1 MANVIINDTNLTN
14 IANAIRGKNGTTAT
28 YKPSEMAAAI
38 TAISGGGG
46 GSDVPAEALVFS
58 GDCSYRFYKNGWEW
72 FWNTYK
78 DSITT
83 SDIAGAVSMFHYF
96 DGAASSVVLNFQANA
111 SYGVNTD
118 NMFYY
123 CSNKVVSKIVNLK
136 PSSMRYM
143 FQEYGATTLPEFEN
157 LNMSNIQESGSAN
170 CSGMFQYCR
179 RLRSI
184 SEDFL
189 KQLYTSANSY
199 YSSHFYNEFSN
210 CWALDEIKGLRMS
223 TGSNITGNCFSN
235 TFSRCYRVKDVIF
248 ATQEDGTPYTA
259 NMKSQNIKLN
269 QYVGYFSIYSD
280 GYGGAGLPESA
291 AIRDAETYATNKNNP
306 DSWTAL
312 PEYSRYNHTSAVN
325 TINSLPD
332 TSAYLAANG
341 GTNTITFLPTAG
353 SLTDGGAV
361 ETLTEEE
368 IAVAAA
374 KGWTVAY
381 SS

>member
-1 MANVIINDTNLTN
+1 MFQFFE
-14 IANAIRGKNGTTAT
+14 G
-28 YKPSEMAAAI
+28 AAA
-38 TAISGGGG
+38 
-46 GSDVPAEALVFS
+46 
-58 GDCSYRFYKNGWEW
+58 
-72 FWNTYK
+72 
-78 DSITT
+78 
-83 SDIAGAVSMFHYF
+83 
-96 DGAASSVVLNFQANA
+96 SVVLNFKADA
-111 SYGVNTD
+111 GYGVNTD

-136 PSSMRYM
+136 PGSMKSM

-157 LNMSNIQESGSAN
+157 LNMSNIQESGGATCTSI
-170 CSGMFQYCR
+170 FQYCK

-184 SEDFL
+184 PEDFL
-189 KQLYTSANSY
+189 KQLYTSSSYY

-210 CWALDEIKGLRMS
+210 CWALDEIKGLRTS
-223 TGSNITGNCFSN
+223 TGSNITGNCFSD
-235 TFSRCYRVKDVIF
+235 TFTRCYRVKDVIF

-269 QYVGYFSIYSD
+269 QYVGYFSMYSD

-291 AIRDAETYATNKNNP
+291 AIKDAETYATNKNNP
-306 DSWTAL
+306 DSWTAM

-332 TSAYLAANG
+332 TSAYLAAKG
-341 GTNTITFLPTAG
+341 GTNTITFRPNSG

>member
-14 IANAIRGKNGTTAT
+14 IANAIRGKNGTTTT

-38 TAISGGGG
+38 TAISGGGGG

-58 GDCSYRFYKNGWEW
+58 GDCSYMLYNGTWGW

-83 SDIAGAVSMFHYF
+83 SNLTGAKSMFLHF
-96 DGAASSVVLNFQANA
+96 HGAASSVVLNFRAN
-111 SYGVNTD
+111 YGIDTG
-118 NMFYY
+118 NMFYN
-123 CSNKVVSKIVNLK
+123 CSNKPVSKIVNLK
-136 PSSMRYM
+136 PSSTRDM
-143 FQEYGATTLPEFEN
+143 FREYGATTLPEFEN
-157 LNMSNIQESGSAN
+157 LNMSGIQGSTSAN

-184 SEDFL
+184 PEDFL
-189 KQLYTSANSY
+189 KQLYTSNNSPY
-199 YSSHFYNEFSN
+199 ASHFYMGFSN
-210 CWALDEIKGLRMS
+210 CWALDEIKGLRTSM
-223 TGSNITGNCFSN
+223 GSNITSNCFADSFN
-235 TFSRCYRVKDVIF
+235 RCHRVKDIIF

-259 NMKSQNIKLN
+259 NMKSQNISLVRF
-269 QYVGYFSIYSD
+269 VGYFSMYSD
-280 GYGGAGLPESA
+280 GYGGAELPESA
-291 AIRDAETYATNKNNP
+291 AIKDAGTYATNKNNP
-306 DSWTAL
+306 DSWTAM

-332 TSAYLAANG
+332 TSTYLAANG
-341 GTNTITFLPTAG
+341 GTNTITFRPDSG

>member
-14 IANAIRGKNGTTAT
+14 IANAIRGKNGTTTT

-46 GSDVPAEALVFS
+46 GSDVPAEALVLS
-58 GDCSYRFYKNGWEW
+58 GDCSYRFYQNGWNW

-83 SDIAGAVSMFHYF
+83 SDITGAVSMFHF
-96 DGAASSVVLNFQANA
+96 FHGAASSVVLNFRAN
-111 SYGVNTD
+111 YGIDTG
-118 NMFYY
+118 NMFYN
-123 CSNKVVSKIVNLK
+123 CSNKAVSKIVNLK
-136 PSSMRYM
+136 PSGTKFM
-143 FQEYGATTLPEFEN
+143 FRGYGATTLPEFEN
-157 LNMSNIQESGSAN
+157 LNISGLQASTYAN
-170 CSGMFQYCR
+170 CSGMFDSCK

-184 SEDFL
+184 PEDFL
-189 KQLYTSANSY
+189 KQLYTSNNSPY
-199 YSSHFYNEFSN
+199 ASHFNMEFSN
-210 CWALDEIKGLRMS
+210 CWALDEIKGLRTSM
-223 TGSNITGNCFSN
+223 GSNITSNCFVD

-259 NMKSQNIKLN
+259 NMKNQNIKLN
-269 QYVGYFSIYSD
+269 QYVGYFSMYSD

-291 AIRDAETYATNKNNP
+291 AIKDAGTYATNKNNP
-306 DSWTAL
+306 DSWTAM

-332 TSAYLAANG
+332 TSAFLTANG
-341 GTNTITFLPTAG
+341 GTNTITFHPTSG

-374 KGWTVAY
+374 KAWTVAY

>member
-14 IANAIRGKNGTTAT
+14 IANAIRGKNGTTTT
-28 YKPSEMAAAI
+28 YKPNEMAAAI

-58 GDCSYRFYKNGWEW
+58 GDCSYKFYRGNWKW

-83 SDIAGAVSMFHYF
+83 SDMTGVKSMFHSFY
-96 DGAASSVVLNFQANA
+96 GVASSVVLNFRAN
-111 SYGVNTD
+111 YDIDTD
-118 NMFYY
+118 NMFYN

-136 PSSMRYM
+136 PNSMMYM
-143 FQEYGATTLPEFEN
+143 FQQYGATTLPEFEN
-157 LNMSNIQESGSAN
+157 LNMSGIQASTYAN
-170 CSGMFQYCR
+170 CSAMFQFCR

-189 KQLYTSANSY
+189 KQLYTSTNSA
-199 YSSHFYNEFSN
+199 YSTHLYSGFGN
-210 CWALDEIKGLRMS
+210 CWALDEIKGLRMPA
-223 TGSNITGNCFSN
+223 GSNITSNCFTD
-235 TFSRCYRVKDVIF
+235 TFNRCCRVKDVIF

-269 QYVGYFSIYSD
+269 PYVGYFSMYSD

-332 TSAYLAANG
+332 TSAFLTANG
-341 GTNTITFLPTAG
+341 GTNTITFYPTSG

>member
-14 IANAIRGKNGTTAT
+14 IATAIRGKNGTTTT

-46 GSDVPAEALVFS
+46 GSGVPAEALVFS
-58 GDCSYRFYKNGWEW
+58 GDCSYMFYNSNWKW

-83 SDIAGAVSMFHYF
+83 SDMTGATSMFHSFY
-96 DGAASSVVLNFQANA
+96 GVASSVVLNFRAN
-111 SYGVNTD
+111 YGIKTD
-118 NMFYY
+118 NMFYN
-123 CSNKVVSKIVNLK
+123 CSNKAVSKIVNLK
-136 PSSMRYM
+136 PNSMMYM
-143 FQEYGATTLPEFEN
+143 FQQYGATTLPEFEN
-157 LNMSNIQESGSAN
+157 LNMSGIQASTYAN
-170 CSGMFQYCR
+170 CSGMFTFCK

-189 KQLYTSANSY
+189 KQLYTSTDSA
-199 YSSHFYNEFSN
+199 YSTHLYSGFSN
-210 CWALDEIKGLRMS
+210 CWALDEIKGLRMPAGSSITSNCLS
-223 TGSNITGNCFSN
+223 T
-235 TFSRCYRVKDVIF
+235 TFNRCCRVKDVIF

-269 QYVGYFSIYSD
+269 QYVGYFPNYPD

-291 AIRDAETYATNKNNP
+291 AIKDAETYATNKNNP
-306 DSWTAL
+306 DSWTAM

-332 TSAYLAANG
+332 TSAYLAVNG
-341 GTNTITFLPTAG
+341 GTNTITFYPTSG

-381 SS
+381 SF

>member
-14 IANAIRGKNGTTAT
+14 IANAIRGKNGTTTT

-46 GSDVPAEALVFS
+46 GSGVPAEALVFRR
-58 GDCSYRFYKNGWEW
+58 DCSYKFYNNNWEW
-72 FWNTYK
+72 FWNIYK

-83 SDIAGAVSMFHYF
+83 SDITGAVSMFHSF
-96 DGAASSVVLNFQANA
+96 RGAASSVVLNFRAN
-111 SYGVNTD
+111 YGIDTG
-118 NMFYY
+118 NMFYD
-123 CSNKVVSKIVNLK
+123 CFNKTVSKIINLK
-136 PSSMRYM
+136 PSSTKSM
-143 FQEYGATTLPEFEN
+143 FRAYGATTLPEFEN
-157 LNMSNIQESGSAN
+157 LNMSDLQASTYAS
-170 CSGMFQYCR
+170 CSSMFQSCK

-184 SEDFL
+184 PEDFL
-189 KQLYTSANSY
+189 KQLYTSNNSAY
-199 YSSHFYNEFSN
+199 ASHFNMGFSN

-223 TGSNITGNCFSN
+223 MGSNITSNCFTD
-235 TFSRCYRVKDVIF
+235 TFSRCHRIKDVIF

-269 QYVGYFSIYSD
+269 PYVGYFSMYSD

-291 AIRDAETYATNKNNP
+291 AIKDAGTYATNKNNP

-341 GTNTITFLPTAG
+341 GTNTITFLPTSG

-361 ETLTEEE
+361 EALTEEE

>member
-14 IANAIRGKNGTTAT
+14 IANAIRGKNGTTTT

-46 GSDVPAEALVFS
+46 GSGVPAEALVLS
-58 GDCSYRFYKNGWEW
+58 GDSSYRFYNNNWNW

-83 SDIAGAVSMFHYF
+83 SDITGAASMFHSFY
-96 DGAASSVVLNFQANA
+96 GAASSVVLNFRAN
-111 SYGVNTD
+111 YNIKTD
-118 NMFYY
+118 NMFYN
-123 CSNKVVSKIVNLK
+123 CSNKAVSKIVNLK
-136 PSSMRYM
+136 PNSMRVM
-143 FQEYGATTLPEFEN
+143 FQNYGATTLPEFEN
-157 LNMSNIQESGSAN
+157 LNMSGIQASTYAD

-179 RLRSI
+179 QLRSI
-184 SEDFL
+184 PEDFL
-189 KQLYTSANSY
+189 KQLYTSSNSY

-210 CWALDEIKGLRMS
+210 CWSLDEIKGLRTS
-223 TGSNITGNCFSN
+223 TGSNITGNCFSE
-235 TFSRCYRVKDVIF
+235 TFNRCCRVKDVIF

-269 QYVGYFSIYSD
+269 QYVGYFANYSD
-280 GYGGAGLPESA
+280 GYGGAGLSESA
-291 AIRDAETYATNKNNP
+291 AIKDAETYATNKNNP

-312 PEYSRYNHTSAVN
+312 SEYSRYNHASAVN

-332 TSAYLAANG
+332 TSTYLAANG
-341 GTNTITFLPTAG
+341 GTNTITFYPTSG

-381 SS
+381 SF

>member
-14 IANAIRGKNGTTAT
+14 IANAIRGKNGTTTT

-58 GDCSYRFYKNGWEW
+58 GDCSYMLYNGTWGW

-83 SDIAGAVSMFHYF
+83 SDITGATSMFHSFY
-96 DGAASSVVLNFQANA
+96 GAASSVVLNFRAN
-111 SYGVNTD
+111 YNVKTD
-118 NMFYY
+118 NMFYN
-123 CSNKVVSKIVNLK
+123 CSNKPVSKIVNLK
-136 PSSMRYM
+136 PNGTMYM
-143 FQEYGATTLPEFEN
+143 FQNYGATTLPEFEN
-157 LNMSNIQESGSAN
+157 LNMSGLQASTYAN
-170 CSGMFQYCR
+170 CSGMFQFCK

-184 SEDFL
+184 PEDFL
-189 KQLYTSANSY
+189 KQLYTSNNSSY
-199 YSSHFYNEFSN
+199 ASHLYNEFGN
-210 CWALDEIKGLRMS
+210 CWALDEIKGVRMPA
-223 TGSNITGNCFSN
+223 GSSITENCFSI
-235 TFSRCYRVKDVIF
+235 TFNRCQRVKDVIF

-259 NMKSQNIKLN
+259 NMKNQNIKLN
-269 QYVGYFSIYSD
+269 QYVGYFYSYSD

-291 AIRDAETYATNKNNP
+291 AIRDAGTYATNKNNP
-306 DSWTAL
+306 DSWTDKE
-312 PEYSRYNHTSAVN
+312 EYSRYNHTSAVN

-341 GTNTITFLPTAG
+341 GTNTITFHPTSG

-381 SS
+381 SF

>member
-14 IANAIRGKNGTTAT
+14 IANAIRGKNGTTTT

-46 GSDVPAEALVFS
+46 GSGVPAEALALS
-58 GDCSYRFYKNGWEW
+58 GDCSYLFYNNNWEW

-83 SDIAGAVSMFHYF
+83 SDMTGAKSMFHSFYG
-96 DGAASSVVLNFQANA
+96 DAASSVVLNFRAN
-111 SYGVNTD
+111 YGVNTD
-118 NMFYY
+118 NMFYN

-136 PSSMRYM
+136 PKGMRYM
-143 FQEYGATTLPEFEN
+143 FQDYGATTLPEFEN
-157 LNMSNIQESGSAN
+157 LNMSGIQASTYAD
-170 CSGMFQYCR
+170 CSGMFQYCK

-184 SEDFL
+184 PEDFL
-189 KQLYTSANSY
+189 KQLYTSSNSY

-210 CWALDEIKGLRMS
+210 CWALDEIKGLRTS
-223 TGSNITGNCFSN
+223 TGSKITGNCFSE
-235 TFSRCYRVKDVIF
+235 TFNRCYRVKDVIF

-269 QYVGYFSIYSD
+269 QYVGYFSMYSD

-291 AIRDAETYATNKNNP
+291 AIKDAGTYATNKNNP
-306 DSWTAL
+306 DSWTAM

-341 GTNTITFLPTAG
+341 GTNTITFFPTSG

-374 KGWTVAY
+374 KGWTVAF
-381 SS
+381 S

>member
-14 IANAIRGKNGTTAT
+14 IANAIRGKNGTTTT

-46 GSDVPAEALVFS
+46 GSDVPAEALVLS
-58 GDCSYRFYKNGWEW
+58 GDCSYMFYQNHWNW

-83 SDIAGAVSMFHYF
+83 SDITGAASMFHSFY
-96 DGAASSVVLNFQANA
+96 GAASPVVLNFRANYSA
-111 SYGVNTD
+111 RTD
-118 NMFYY
+118 NMFYN
-123 CSNKVVSKIVNLK
+123 CSNKVVSKIVNWK
-136 PSSMRYM
+136 PNNTMYM
-143 FQEYGATTLPEFEN
+143 FQQYGATTLPEFEN
-157 LNMSNIQESGSAN
+157 LNMSGLQTSTYAD
-170 CSGMFQYCR
+170 CSGMFMYCK

-184 SEDFL
+184 PEDFL
-189 KQLYTSANSY
+189 KQFYTSTNSY
-199 YSSHFYNEFSN
+199 YSNHLYMEFSN
-210 CWALDEIKGLRMS
+210 CWALDEIKGIRMPA
-223 TGSNITGNCFSN
+223 GSDITGNCFYD
-235 TFSRCYRVKDVIF
+235 TFSRCHRVKDVIF

-269 QYVGYFSIYSD
+269 PYVGYFSMYSD

-306 DSWTAL
+306 DSWTDM

-332 TSAYLAANG
+332 TSTYLAANG
-341 GTNTITFLPTAG
+341 GTNTITFYPTSG

>member
-14 IANAIRGKNGTTAT
+14 IANAIRGKNGTTTT

-46 GSDVPAEALVFS
+46 GSGVPAEALVFS
-58 GDCSYRFYKNGWEW
+58 GDCSYNFYKSKWVW

-83 SDIAGAVSMFHYF
+83 SDITGALSMFHSF
-96 DGAASSVVLNFQANA
+96 PGAASSVVLNFRANYDA
-111 SYGVNTD
+111 KTD
-118 NMFYY
+118 NMFYN
-123 CSNKVVSKIVNLK
+123 CFNKVVSKIVNLK
-136 PSSMRYM
+136 PNSLLNM

-157 LNMSNIQESGSAN
+157 LNMSYMQASSYAN
-170 CSGMFQYCR
+170 CAGMFQSCR

-184 SEDFL
+184 PEDFL
-189 KQLYTSANSY
+189 KQLYTSTNSS
-199 YSSHFYNEFSN
+199 YSNHLYRGFTN
-210 CWALDEIKGLRMS
+210 CWALDEIKGLRTS
-223 TGSNITGNCFSN
+223 AGSSITDNLFSN
-235 TFSRCYRVKDVIF
+235 TFNRCHRVKDVIF

-259 NMKSQNIKLN
+259 NMKNQNIKLN
-269 QYVGYFSIYSD
+269 EFIGYFANYSD

-291 AIRDAETYATNKNNP
+291 AIKNAETYATNKNNP
-306 DSWTAL
+306 DSWTAMS
-312 PEYSRYNHTSAVN
+312 EYSRYNHTSAVN

-332 TSAYLAANG
+332 TSAFLTANG
-341 GTNTITFLPTAG
+341 GTNTITFYPTSG

-381 SS
+381 SF

>member
-14 IANAIRGKNGTTAT
+14 IANAIRGKNGTTTT

-46 GSDVPAEALVFS
+46 GSGVPAEALVFS
-58 GDCSYRFYKNGWEW
+58 GDCSYKFYNNNWEW

-83 SDIAGAVSMFHYF
+83 SDITGVTSMFHAFY
-96 DGAASSVVLNFQANA
+96 GAASSVVLNFRAN
-111 SYGVNTD
+111 YGVKAD
-118 NMFYY
+118 NMFYN

-143 FQEYGATTLPEFEN
+143 FQQYRDTTLPEFEN
-157 LNMSNIQESGSAN
+157 LNMSGVQASTYADCSA
-170 CSGMFQYCR
+170 MFQYCR
-179 RLRSI
+179 ELRSI
-184 SEDFL
+184 PEDFL
-189 KQLYTSANSY
+189 KQLYTSTNSY
-199 YSSHFYNEFSN
+199 YSTHLYMEFSN
-210 CWALDEIKGLRMS
+210 CWALDEIKGLRMPA
-223 TGSNITGNCFSN
+223 GSNITGNCFSD
-235 TFSRCYRVKDVIF
+235 TFNRCCRVKDVIF
-248 ATQEDGTPYTA
+248 ATQEDGTPYIA

-269 QYVGYFSIYSD
+269 QYAGYFANYSD
-280 GYGGAGLPESA
+280 GYGGAGMPESA
-291 AIRDAETYATNKNNP
+291 AIKDAETYATNKNNP
-306 DSWTAL
+306 DSWTAMS
-312 PEYSRYNHTSAVN
+312 EYSRYNHTSAVN

-332 TSAYLAANG
+332 TSAYLTANG
-341 GTNTITFLPTAG
+341 GTNTITFYPTSG
-353 SLTDGGAV
+353 SLTDDGAV

-381 SS
+381 SF

>member
-1 MANVIINDTNLTN
+1 M
-14 IANAIRGKNGTTAT
+14 
-28 YKPSEMAAAI
+28 
-38 TAISGGGG
+38 
-46 GSDVPAEALVFS
+46 
-58 GDCSYRFYKNGWEW
+58 FYNSNWKW

-83 SDIAGAVSMFHYF
+83 SDMTGAASMFHSFYG
-96 DGAASSVVLNFQANA
+96 DASSVVLNFRAN
-111 SYGVNTD
+111 YGIKTD
-118 NMFYY
+118 NMFYN
-123 CSNKVVSKIVNLK
+123 CSNKAVSKIVNLK
-136 PSSMRYM
+136 PNSMMYM
-143 FQEYGATTLPEFEN
+143 FQQYGATTLPEFEN
-157 LNMSNIQESGSAN
+157 LNMSGIQASTYAN
-170 CSGMFQYCR
+170 CSAMFTFCK

-189 KQLYTSANSY
+189 KQLYTSSNSS
-199 YSSHFYNEFSN
+199 YSTHLYSGFSN
-210 CWALDEIKGLRMS
+210 CWALDEIKGLRMPAGSSITSNCLS
-223 TGSNITGNCFSN
+223 T
-235 TFSRCYRVKDVIF
+235 TFNRCCRVKDVIF

-259 NMKSQNIKLN
+259 NMNSQNIKLN
-269 QYVGYFSIYSD
+269 QFVGYFPNYVD

-291 AIRDAETYATNKNNP
+291 AIKDAETYATNKNNP

-332 TSAYLAANG
+332 TSAYLTANG
-341 GTNTITFLPTAG
+341 GTNTITFYPTSG

-381 SS
+381 SF

>member
-1 MANVIINDTNLTN
+1 M
-14 IANAIRGKNGTTAT
+14 
-28 YKPSEMAAAI
+28 
-38 TAISGGGG
+38 
-46 GSDVPAEALVFS
+46 PA
-58 GDCSYRFYKNGWEW
+58 
-72 FWNTYK
+72 
-78 DSITT
+78 
-83 SDIAGAVSMFHYF
+83 
-96 DGAASSVVLNFQANA
+96 
-111 SYGVNTD
+111 
-118 NMFYY
+118 
-123 CSNKVVSKIVNLK
+123 
-136 PSSMRYM
+136 
-143 FQEYGATTLPEFEN
+143 
-157 LNMSNIQESGSAN
+157 
-170 CSGMFQYCR
+170 
-179 RLRSI
+179 
-184 SEDFL
+184 
-189 KQLYTSANSY
+189 
-199 YSSHFYNEFSN
+199 
-210 CWALDEIKGLRMS
+210 
-223 TGSNITGNCFSN
+223 GSNITSNCFTD
-235 TFSRCYRVKDVIF
+235 TFNRCCRVKDVIF

-269 QYVGYFSIYSD
+269 PYVGYFSMYSD
-280 GYGGAGLPESA
+280 GYGGAELPESA

-341 GTNTITFLPTAG
+341 GTNTITFYPTSG

>member
-14 IANAIRGKNGTTAT
+14 IANAIRGKNGTTTT

-46 GSDVPAEALVFS
+46 GSGVPAEALVFS
-58 GDCSYRFYKNGWEW
+58 GDCSYMFYRSNWEW

-83 SDIAGAVSMFHYF
+83 SDITGVTSMFHSF
-96 DGAASSVVLNFQANA
+96 RGVASSVVLNFRAN
-111 SYGVNTD
+111 YDIRTD
-118 NMFYY
+118 NMFYN
-123 CSNKVVSKIVNLK
+123 CSNKPVSKIVNLK
-136 PSSMRYM
+136 PNSMMSM
-143 FQEYGATTLPEFEN
+143 FEQYGATTLPEFEN
-157 LNMSNIQESGSAN
+157 LNMSGMNAGTYVD
-170 CSGMFQYCR
+170 CSRMFQYCK

-184 SEDFL
+184 PEDFL
-189 KQLYTSANSY
+189 KQLYTSTNSS
-199 YSSHFYNEFSN
+199 YSTHFYMGFDN
-210 CWALDEIKGLRMS
+210 CWALDEIKGLRMPA
-223 TGSNITGNCFSN
+223 GSNITSNCFSD
-235 TFSRCYRVKDVIF
+235 TFNRCYRVKDVIF

-269 QYVGYFSIYSD
+269 QYVGYFSMYSD

-306 DSWTAL
+306 DSWTAM

-332 TSAYLAANG
+332 TSAYLTANG
-341 GTNTITFLPTAG
+341 GTNTITFFPTSG

-381 SS
+381 SF